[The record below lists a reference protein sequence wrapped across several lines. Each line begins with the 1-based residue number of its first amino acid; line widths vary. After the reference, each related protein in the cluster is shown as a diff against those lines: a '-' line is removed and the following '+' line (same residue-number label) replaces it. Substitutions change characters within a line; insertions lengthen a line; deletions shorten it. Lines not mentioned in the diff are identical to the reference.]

1 DGCAPTVRAARHQIS
16 ADSEPVTARLGPRLS
31 PSSSARAWA
40 GCREPRST
48 AAGRLLTATAAPAP
62 SAAVAT
68 APAWAIRCAGPAHD
82 RASAPRA
89 TAIPKTPARERGSTA
104 SQTSRGAAARRHTA
118 MAATTAPT
126 ATTPGAGEPAA
137 SISTTAAATAAPLS
151 TAHGPTAPPAAPLA
165 APPTSGPTGTALGLW
180 EVGSG
185 PAAAVL

>member
-1 DGCAPTVRAARHQIS
+1 
-16 ADSEPVTARLGPRLS
+16 
-31 PSSSARAWA
+31 
-40 GCREPRST
+40 
-48 AAGRLLTATAAPAP
+48 
-62 SAAVAT
+62 
-68 APAWAIRCAGPAHD
+68 
-82 RASAPRA
+82 
-89 TAIPKTPARERGSTA
+89 

-185 PAAAVL
+185 PAAAVLEARPRSSDRKATATKAAVTTTEAAHAGSIRAANWVPWACSLASTRRFVRVEPGRRSDAELDMTRAP